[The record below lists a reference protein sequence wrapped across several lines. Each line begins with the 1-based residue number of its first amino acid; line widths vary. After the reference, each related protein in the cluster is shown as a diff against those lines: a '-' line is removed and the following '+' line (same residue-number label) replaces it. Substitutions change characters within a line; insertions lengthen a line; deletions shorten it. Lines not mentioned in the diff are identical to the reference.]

1 MYLVTVRLTVR
12 MDCEPNLSIKQSI
25 SSDTMVNFDGDGD
38 GHGDGKYEQAL
49 TRKSWIRQTQLEQ

>member
-1 MYLVTVRLTVR
+1 
-12 MDCEPNLSIKQSI
+12 MDCEPNLSIKQSV